1 MVGKTLACGVVLMAG
16 LVATV
21 PALAQ
26 GVRVPMSSV
35 ARVLI
40 DVRSPEEFSDGHL
53 ARAVNLPH
61 EEIGRHIARVV
72 PDRKTPVILY
82 CASGRRSG
90 LALDVLRQMGYSNAI
105 NGGGY
110 EQMRAAGWR

>member
-1 MVGKTLACGVVLMAG
+1 MFGKTLAGGVVLLAG
-16 LVATV
+16 LVATF

-61 EEIGRHIARVV
+61 EEIARHIARVV

-90 LALDVLRQMGYSNAI
+90 LALDVLRQMGYSNAS

-110 EQMRAAGWR
+110 EQLRAAGWR